1 MGELAAQG
9 VEEEGVDDAVY
20 VLHAGVVHPAAAAR
34 VGVEGALEEGAEDG
48 GRDAA
53 PVEIVA
59 RVLEEQGHDF
69 GREAGYL
76 DVRLGK
82 EAAVDVGEGQESLP
96 LVGVAPGGGRVED
109 AEEVDERTAGLLG
122 RVLGQVVMELP
133 VAAEEAGVFGI
144 EAEDETHAEH
154 VEAAQRGRTGGVA
167 VLAEQRVVEPGH
179 DFARL
184 EGNFLL
190 GADVAVAAVDEEL
203 QPPAVL
209 RQAREQDFLGLAP
222 RLFHVV
228 DQEGAEV
235 AGHNPAG
242 AQGKGQAVGIALGLH
257 VRSEGHA
264 VALQLGLAQVAP
276 EGFLLDEHAGRA
288 DIGIHEARSPVGPH
302 RHLEVH
308 DPLGLLHAE
317 HVPEQGQPERLGL
330 SFLVAAPLPLPGK
343 AAGGF
348 LLRLFVHIR
357 HDLKGLGAK
366 IVQTS
371 ETKALF
377 RSRMQPACVGKTKK
391 NCGRRRAVFRSL

>member
-1 MGELAAQG
+1 M
-9 VEEEGVDDAVY
+9 
-20 VLHAGVVHPAAAAR
+20 
-34 VGVEGALEEGAEDG
+34 
-48 GRDAA
+48 
-53 PVEIVA
+53 
-59 RVLEEQGHDF
+59 
-69 GREAGYL
+69 
-76 DVRLGK
+76 
-82 EAAVDVGEGQESLP
+82 
-96 LVGVAPGGGRVED
+96 
-109 AEEVDERTAGLLG
+109 
-122 RVLGQVVMELP
+122 
-133 VAAEEAGVFGI
+133 
-144 EAEDETHAEH
+144 
-154 VEAAQRGRTGGVA
+154 
-167 VLAEQRVVEPGH
+167 
-179 DFARL
+179 
-184 EGNFLL
+184 
-190 GADVAVAAVDEEL
+190 AVAAVDEEL

-222 RLFHVV
+222 GLFHVI

-264 VALQLGLAQVAP
+264 VVLQLGLAQVAP
-276 EGFLLDEHAGRA
+276 EGFLLDEHACRA

-317 HVPEQGQPERLGL
+317 HVPEQGQPERLRL
-330 SFLVAAPLPLPGK
+330 SFLIAAPLPLPGK

-357 HDLKGLGAK
+357 HDLKGLNAK

-377 RSRMQPACVGKTKK
+377 RSRMQPARGGKTKK
-391 NCGRRRAVFRSL
+391 TAGDGAPSSAACEQLGGV